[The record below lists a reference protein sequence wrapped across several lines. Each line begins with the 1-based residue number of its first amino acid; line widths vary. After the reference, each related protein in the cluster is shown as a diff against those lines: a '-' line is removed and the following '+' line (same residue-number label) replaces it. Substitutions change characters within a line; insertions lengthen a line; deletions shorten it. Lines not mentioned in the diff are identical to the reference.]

1 MYIIQRLFFFWVV
14 FFVLLITG
22 CSSYDSN
29 EKQVIVIQE
38 YADLDGGKYRDL
50 ENITDIDQVQQ
61 VREIVRDAKWEEKLV
76 NMGRPADYRFT
87 FQFENA
93 DIEAKPVLHE
103 LWISASSEKAEMIRG
118 DIEYSRLNEK
128 DTAALIEVL
137 TGN

>member
-1 MYIIQRLFFFWVV
+1 MNKVFFFLVV
-14 FFVLLITG
+14 SLAFLVPG
-22 CSSYDSN
+22 CSSDEFN
-29 EKQVIVIQE
+29 EKQVIEIQE
-38 YADLDGGKYRDL
+38 YADLDGGEYMEL
-50 ENITDIDQVQQ
+50 ENITETDQVQQ
-61 VREIVRDAKWEEKLV
+61 VKKIVRDAKWEETLV

-118 DIEYSRLNEK
+118 DIKYSRLNEK

>member
-1 MYIIQRLFFFWVV
+1 MNKVFFFLVV
-14 FFVLLITG
+14 SLSFLVPG
-22 CSSYDSN
+22 CSSDESN
-29 EKQVIVIQE
+29 EKQVIEIQE
-38 YADLDGGKYRDL
+38 YADLDGGEYREL
-50 ENITDIDQVQQ
+50 ENITETDQVQQ
-61 VREIVRDAKWEEKLV
+61 VKKIVRDAKWEKTLV

>member
-1 MYIIQRLFFFWVV
+1 MNKVFFFLVV
-14 FFVLLITG
+14 SLSFLVPG
-22 CSSYDSN
+22 CSSDESN
-29 EKQVIVIQE
+29 EKQVIELRE

-50 ENITDIDQVQQ
+50 ENITEIDQVQQ

-76 NMGRPADYRFT
+76 NMGRPADYQFT

-93 DIEAKPVLHE
+93 DIESKPVLHE
-103 LWISASSEKAEMIRG
+103 LWISASQEKAEMVRG
-118 DIEYSRLNEK
+118 DMEYSQLSEK